1 MHVNHGKV
9 NGSGKRPDRE
19 ACLDMDLS
27 CVLYVMKTEKQ
38 LLYVF
43 LLVNV
48 VAIEVALFVRPKTTR
63 CCSDVEAKGLIT
75 DVRTSTIAQ

>member
-1 MHVNHGKV
+1 MVVV
-9 NGSGKRPDRE
+9 NGQTVRSVWIWIYH
-19 ACLDMDLS
+19 AC
-27 CVLYVMKTEKQ
+27 YVMKTEKQ